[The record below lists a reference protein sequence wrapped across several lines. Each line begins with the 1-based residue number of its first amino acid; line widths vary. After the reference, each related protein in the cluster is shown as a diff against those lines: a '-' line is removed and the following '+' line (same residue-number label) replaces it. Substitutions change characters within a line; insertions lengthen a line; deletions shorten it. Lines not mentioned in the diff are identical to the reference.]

1 MRLEGKRALI
11 TGGGRGIGLASA
23 RRFVAEGAVVVL
35 GDILVDE
42 GQAAAREL
50 TDTGGKASFVEC
62 DVTDIGQVNNF
73 IAAGI
78 DFMGGVDILFNNA
91 GVIGPGTAFLEMTE
105 EEMRTIMDINV
116 FGAFRMAQATA
127 RHMVDQGIA
136 GSIVNTASMLST
148 LANPDQAAYVSSKHG
163 IHGLTKAMA
172 LALAEH
178 GIRVN
183 AIGPGTI
190 KTAVAEAVLVNESAY
205 RRVLSRIPLGYIGEP
220 EDVAGSVV
228 FLASDESSYMTGQI
242 IYPDGGRLA
251 LNHVMP
257 VDELPAA

>member
-11 TGGGRGIGLASA
+11 TGGGRGIGLACA
-23 RRFVAEGAVVVL
+23 RRFVAEGAAVVL

-42 GQAAAREL
+42 GRAAAREL
-50 TDTGGKASFVEC
+50 AESGGKASFVEC
-62 DVTDIGQVNNF
+62 DVTDAGQVDRF
-73 IAAGI
+73 VAAGVDFLGGI
-78 DFMGGVDILFNNA
+78 DVLFNNA
-91 GVIGPGTAFLEMTE
+91 GVIGPGTAFLETTE
-105 EEMRTIMDINV
+105 EEVRTIIDINV
-116 FGAFRMAQATA
+116 FGAFRVAQAAA
-127 RHMVDQGIA
+127 RRMVDQGIA

-190 KTAVAEAVLVNESAY
+190 KTAVAEAVLVDEAAY

-242 IYPDGGRLA
+242 VYPDGGRLA
-251 LNHVMP
+251 ANHTVP

>member
-73 IAAGI
+73 IAAGV

-148 LANPDQAAYVSSKHG
+148 LAQSRSGSLRVIQARHSWSDE
-163 IHGLTKAMA
+163 AMA

-183 AIGPGTI
+183 AIDPAPSRPRSPRPFWSTNPPIAACCRVFRWGTS
-190 KTAVAEAVLVNESAY
+190 VNP
-205 RRVLSRIPLGYIGEP
+205 RMSRDRWCSWRATNPP
-220 EDVAGSVV
+220 
-228 FLASDESSYMTGQI
+228 T
-242 IYPDGGRLA
+242 
-251 LNHVMP
+251 
-257 VDELPAA
+257 